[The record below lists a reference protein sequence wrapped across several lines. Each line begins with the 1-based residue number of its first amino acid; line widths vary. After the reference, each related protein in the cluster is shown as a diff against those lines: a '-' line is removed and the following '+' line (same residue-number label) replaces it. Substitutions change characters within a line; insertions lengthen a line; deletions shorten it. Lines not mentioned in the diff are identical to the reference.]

1 MSEYDHMPYEHIPL
15 GFSLSTTINEG
26 TEMIDY
32 SESLIKIRL
41 LRKKAHDAILD
52 KKWAEACDYLDDIVV
67 AARAA
72 KMFCLAEIKD

>member
-1 MSEYDHMPYEHIPL
+1 MSEFDHMPYEHIPL
-15 GFSLSTTINEG
+15 GFNLIKDEG
-26 TEMIDY
+26 TMIDY